1 MTMPDHQITAKGPT
15 MEYGY
20 PPEALRFDAR
30 TQSWKL
36 DAGFDASWMMWH
48 LETGEAGRTV
58 APEDW
63 QGATDALGSQAAQN
77 HGDMPQARLR
87 DAGGALRAQGF
98 LTGDLPLVLR
108 RSGAP
113 PIRLDRMEIDG
124 ILVLY
129 VPSEPLEPG
138 RRYLEQ
144 PVEIQPQTRVNPADV
159 SPHGFFAAGTMIS
172 TKDGAQPVDWL
183 RSGDMVLTRD
193 NGYQPILHFA
203 QVSLQRGHAPEHAPL
218 RLAAHAFGADMP
230 ERALTVTAGSQ
241 ILLADPQLD
250 LWFGEAEMFASAD
263 QISSA
268 LCPREA
274 GAAQTLTAIVFMEP
288 EVILAEGLWVG
299 SARATPSFLSLLPA
313 MRRELLAPVVASRH
327 RCAARACLKDW
338 EMALVSQQT
347 AVGARVCAA

>member
-1 MTMPDHQITAKGPT
+1 

-20 PPEALRFDAR
+20 PPEALRLDAR

-48 LETGEAGRTV
+48 LETEEAGRTLET
-58 APEDW
+58 EDW
-63 QGATDALGSQAAQN
+63 RGEPDALGSQSAQN

-87 DAGGALRAQGF
+87 DAGGTLRAQGF

-113 PIRLDRMEIDG
+113 PLRLDRMEIDG

-144 PVEIQPQTRVNPADV
+144 PAETQPQTRVKPADI
-159 SPHGFFAAGTMIS
+159 SPHGFLAAGTMIT

-183 RSGDMVLTRD
+183 RAGDMILTRD
-193 NGYQPILHFA
+193 NGYQPILHLA
-203 QVSLQRGHAPEHAPL
+203 QISLPRGHAPEHAPL
-218 RLAAHAFGADMP
+218 RVAAHAFGADLP
-230 ERALTVTAGSQ
+230 ERALTLTAGSQ
-241 ILLADPQLD
+241 ILLADPHLD
-250 LWFGEAEMFASAD
+250 LWFGEAEMFARAD

-268 LCPREA
+268 LQA
-274 GAAQTLTAIVFMEP
+274 LDASAKQTLTAIVFMEP

-299 SARATPSFLSLLPA
+299 SALATPSFLSLLPA
-313 MRRELLAPVVASRH
+313 TSRELLAPVVAGGH
-327 RCAARACLKDW
+327 RSAARACLKDW
-338 EMALVSQQT
+338 EMVLFSQKT
-347 AVGARVCAA
+347 AAGARICAA